1 MFFFFSPSLS
11 NVHISAHFGPDGLLK
26 SVTTLSDS
34 VRTSC
39 RLEFVR
45 YGTRHSGD
53 KSGAYL
59 FLPDGPGRVSAVSKS
74 PVRVVEGRLRAYVEV
89 RQGWNTHRA
98 TLLNSPGV
106 DGTSVLVSTRS
117 WLINKMQDKNVNV
130 KVFIKTILET
140 PIVIVDR
147 KIQYLALS
155 GCLFFT

>member
-1 MFFFFSPSLS
+1 M
-11 NVHISAHFGPDGLLK
+11 
-26 SVTTLSDS
+26 TTLSDS
-34 VRTSC
+34 VRTPC

-59 FLPDGPGRVSAVSKS
+59 FLPEGPGRVSAVSKS

-106 DGTSVLVSTRS
+106 DGTSVLVSTRNLLEKKS
-117 WLINKMQDKNVNV
+117 LFVDPGSGNSYCHCSHLD
-130 KVFIKTILET
+130 TI
-140 PIVIVDR
+140 R
-147 KIQYLALS
+147 YL
-155 GCLFFT
+155 CL